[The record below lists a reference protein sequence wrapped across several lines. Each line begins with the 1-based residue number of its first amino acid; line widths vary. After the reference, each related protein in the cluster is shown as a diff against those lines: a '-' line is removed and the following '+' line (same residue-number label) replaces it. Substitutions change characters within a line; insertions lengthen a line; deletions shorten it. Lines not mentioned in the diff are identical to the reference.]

1 MHGLL
6 CCPTKNLTQGDWG
19 ASGAV
24 GYRVW
29 VAGLPREG
37 FNVMTGERWRP
48 EDLGFGRLFERIRD
62 AVILADAKT
71 QRIVL
76 WLRASGTTR
85 SDR

>member
-1 MHGLL
+1 L
-6 CCPTKNLTQGDWG
+6 
-19 ASGAV
+19 
-24 GYRVW
+24 
-29 VAGLPREG
+29 
-37 FNVMTGERWRP
+37 RP

-62 AVILADAKT
+62 AVIVADAKT